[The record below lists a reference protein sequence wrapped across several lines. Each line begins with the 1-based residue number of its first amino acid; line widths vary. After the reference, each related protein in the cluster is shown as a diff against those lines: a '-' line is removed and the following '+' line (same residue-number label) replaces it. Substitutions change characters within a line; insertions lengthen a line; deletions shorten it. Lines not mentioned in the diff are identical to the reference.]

1 MSQLWHW
8 SLVSE
13 NDLGKEAVSGSDVN
27 VISATMESM
36 SVESKGEV
44 SCYCS
49 YLLRQDWCWWRDV
62 CYFSKQP
69 TSGGSV
75 SSSQLAQ
82 APSRD
87 ELFGAIDDIKQQYQQ
102 TQAVSNIFTSAL
114 QNQNINKFRDF
125 LSAQE
130 YEKTQELNRT
140 RMQQGLQE
148 KLAARRS
155 RAARQG

>member
-1 MSQLWHW
+1 MF
-8 SLVSE
+8 
-13 NDLGKEAVSGSDVN
+13 
-27 VISATMESM
+27 VI
-36 SVESKGEV
+36 
-44 SCYCS
+44 
-49 YLLRQDWCWWRDV
+49 
-62 CYFSKQP
+62 FSKQP

-102 TQAVSNIFTSAL
+102 TQAVSTIFTSASVKPKH
-114 QNQNINKFRDF
+114 QQIPWRNFR